1 MNERDVLYLEHIVDA
16 IERIRE
22 YTRDGRDAFLRDAKT
37 QDAVLRRLEVV
48 GEAVK
53 NLSDGLRNAHPEIP
67 WRAIAGNR
75 DRLIHGYFRVDL
87 KRAWTTVEQDLQPL
101 AESAS
106 KLLRERRR

>member
-16 IERIRE
+16 IDRIRE

-37 QDAVLRRLEVV
+37 QDAVLRRLEGV

-87 KRAWTTVEQDLQPL
+87 KRAWTTLEQDLQPL
-101 AESAS
+101 AETTST
-106 KLLRERRR
+106 LLREWRR

>member
-16 IERIRE
+16 IDRIRE

-53 NLSDGLRNAHPEIP
+53 NLNDGLSSGCGQP
-67 WRAIAGNR
+67 WNRIFSRSQRPRASSCEKRGGSIA
-75 DRLIHGYFRVDL
+75 L
-87 KRAWTTVEQDLQPL
+87 P
-101 AESAS
+101 
-106 KLLRERRR
+106 